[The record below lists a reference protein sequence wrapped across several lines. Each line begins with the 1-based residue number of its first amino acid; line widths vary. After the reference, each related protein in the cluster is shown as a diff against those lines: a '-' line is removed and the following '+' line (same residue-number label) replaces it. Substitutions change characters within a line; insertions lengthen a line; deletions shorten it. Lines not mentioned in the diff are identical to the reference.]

1 MPTRGCARRSR
12 RFGDFFTRW
21 VERAKGLGHPAPSTL
36 AKYEGTWR
44 VHVAP
49 HLGTVPLSNITRSSL
64 EDLIRGT
71 ERTSSSWQAPEIL
84 KLVRVLLN
92 RAMDEGAVARNVAA
106 RVRPP
111 RTERTRLRVLTPDE
125 IARLVGHLPE
135 RYRALVLLDAY
146 ASLRWSEVVA
156 LKRDDLDLDGRTVRV
171 DEKLGEIRGEWVR
184 GAPKTSA
191 SARVVDLPD
200 LLVKPLA
207 EHLLRFPPLR
217 HQDDPRREGLIFYG
231 ERGGP
236 VRRHAFR
243 KSWQR
248 ACVAAELDG
257 MRVEWLRHSG
267 ASLAYLATRDLKA
280 VAARLG
286 HTSTR
291 MADTVYVEPYAE
303 ASRAV
308 ADAIDDLV
316 SRSVARQSLEG

>member
-1 MPTRGCARRSR
+1 
-12 RFGDFFTRW
+12 
-21 VERAKGLGHPAPSTL
+21 
-36 AKYEGTWR
+36 
-44 VHVAP
+44 
-49 HLGTVPLSNITRSSL
+49 
-64 EDLIRGT
+64 
-71 ERTSSSWQAPEIL
+71 
-84 KLVRVLLN
+84 
-92 RAMDEGAVARNVAA
+92 MDEGAVARNVAA
-106 RVRPP
+106 RVKPP
-111 RTERTRLRVLTPDE
+111 RTERTRPHVLTPSE
-125 IARLVGHLPE
+125 IAQLVGHLPE
-135 RYRALVLLDAY
+135 RYRALVLLDAD

-156 LKRDDLDLDGRTVRV
+156 LKRDDLDLDGRTVRI
-171 DEKLGEIRGEWVR
+171 DEKLGEVRGEWVW
-184 GAPKTSA
+184 GVPKTAA

-200 LLVKPLA
+200 LLLKPLA

-217 HQDDPRREGLIFYG
+217 DKDDPRRDGLIFFG

-243 KSWQR
+243 RSWQR
-248 ACVAAELDG
+248 ACVAADLHG

-291 MADTVYVEPYAE
+291 MADTVYVEQYAE

-316 SRSVARQSLEG
+316 SRSVAPQSREG

>member
-1 MPTRGCARRSR
+1 
-12 RFGDFFTRW
+12 
-21 VERAKGLGHPAPSTL
+21 
-36 AKYEGTWR
+36 
-44 VHVAP
+44 
-49 HLGTVPLSNITRSSL
+49 
-64 EDLIRGT
+64 
-71 ERTSSSWQAPEIL
+71 
-84 KLVRVLLN
+84 
-92 RAMDEGAVARNVAA
+92 MDEGAVARNVAA
-106 RVRPP
+106 RVKPP
-111 RTERTRLRVLTPDE
+111 RTERTRPHVLTPSE
-125 IARLVGHLPE
+125 IAQLVGHLPE

-156 LKRDDLDLDGRTVRV
+156 LKRDDLDLDGRTVRI
-171 DEKLGEIRGEWVR
+171 DEKLGEVRGEWVW
-184 GAPKTSA
+184 GVPKTAA

-200 LLVKPLA
+200 LLLKPLA

-217 HQDDPRREGLIFYG
+217 DQDDPRRDGLIFFG

-243 KSWQR
+243 RSWQR
-248 ACVAAELDG
+248 ACVAADLHG

-291 MADTVYVEPYAE
+291 MADTVYVEQYAE

-316 SRSVARQSLEG
+316 SRSVAPQSREG